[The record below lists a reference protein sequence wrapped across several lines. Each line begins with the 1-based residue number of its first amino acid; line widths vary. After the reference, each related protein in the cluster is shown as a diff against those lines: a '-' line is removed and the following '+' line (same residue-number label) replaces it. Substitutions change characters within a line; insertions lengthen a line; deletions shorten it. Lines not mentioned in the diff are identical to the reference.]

1 MFIFIWLFEFLCYL
15 LNNLI
20 NKKLFVFL
28 GDFKIVIVCFFL
40 RFYDKGIIGILKIK
54 FWNYIDGIIVISWF
68 VNK

>member
-40 RFYDKGIIGILKIK
+40 RFYDKGIFFLNYWYIK
-54 FWNYIDGIIVISWF
+54 N
-68 VNK
+68 